1 MVRAKLLKREKIMKI
16 LIIGESCTD
25 IYHYGTCSRLCPDAP
40 VPVFKSTKI
49 NKNGGMAKNVEANIL
64 KISNDIEIDILTNDT
79 WTEIKK
85 TRYVDEKTNHMFLR
99 LDENDDGYG
108 SLDIEKFNQVN
119 FNNYDCV
126 IVSDY
131 NKGFLSNNILK
142 FISEK
147 HKYTFIDTKR
157 KIDEWSKNFTFIKVN
172 NIEYENSL
180 SYLTSNNHNLIVTK
194 GPFGCSHKGKVY
206 PVDKVEVKDT
216 SGAGDTFLAALSVE
230 YVKTKEIDKAIEFA
244 NKCATIVVQKQGV
257 VTV

>member
-1 MVRAKLLKREKIMKI
+1 MKI

-64 KISNDIEIDILTNDT
+64 KISNHVQIDIITNET
-79 WTEIKK
+79 WNEIKK

-99 LDENDDGYG
+99 LDENDDNYG
-108 SLDIEKFNQVN
+108 FLTVEKINEIN
-119 FNNYDCV
+119 FNVYDAV

-131 NKGFLSNNILK
+131 NKGFLSNDVLK
-142 FISEK
+142 IISEK
-147 HKYTFIDTKR
+147 HKNTFIDTKR
-157 KIDEWSKNFTFIKVN
+157 KIDKWSKNYTFIKVN

-180 SYLTSNNHNLIVTK
+180 NYLKLNNHNLIVTK
-194 GPFGCSHKGKVY
+194 GPFGCVYKDTTY
-206 PVDKVEVKDT
+206 PVEKVEVKDT

-230 YVKTKEIDKAIEFA
+230 YTKSKNIDKAIEFA